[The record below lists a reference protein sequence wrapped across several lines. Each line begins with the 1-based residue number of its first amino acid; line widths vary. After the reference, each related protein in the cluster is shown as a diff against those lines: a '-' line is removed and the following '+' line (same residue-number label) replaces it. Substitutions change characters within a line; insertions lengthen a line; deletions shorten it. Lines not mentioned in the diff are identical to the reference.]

1 MSRLAAAAAFACT
14 IVLISEPS
22 EARMRLRFSA
32 PAPRPTLSTTKRV
45 APPAAASATRGNVGL
60 FIPVGSRPAAAAP
73 APQQAANDPTKGPLL
88 YDPSLGSDDAKPP
101 AAATGDKAGQ
111 PPKELAAAPTT
122 DCAVKEPA
130 PAKEATKEKEI
141 TAAAEAAKT
150 EPARSRSAFLVPVV
164 NRHPRAPLPTSRA
177 ATVCYVQRDG
187 TCAP

>member
-45 APPAAASATRGNVGL
+45 APPAAASATRSNVGL

-122 DCAVKEPA
+122 DCAVKDP
-130 PAKEATKEKEI
+130 PREATKEQEI
-141 TAAAEAAKT
+141 VAAAEPVKT
-150 EPARSRSAFLVPVV
+150 EPTRSRSAFLVPVV